1 MGILEAGITQPD
13 ETDHPLHD
21 PNRMFHLALTLD
33 LVRFF
38 GSLLSINM
46 PRGGGSGD

>member
-21 PNRMFHLALTLD
+21 PNRMFHLGPHFGLGAIFRQLALD
-33 LVRFF
+33 QHAARW
-38 GSLLSINM
+38 
-46 PRGGGSGD
+46 R